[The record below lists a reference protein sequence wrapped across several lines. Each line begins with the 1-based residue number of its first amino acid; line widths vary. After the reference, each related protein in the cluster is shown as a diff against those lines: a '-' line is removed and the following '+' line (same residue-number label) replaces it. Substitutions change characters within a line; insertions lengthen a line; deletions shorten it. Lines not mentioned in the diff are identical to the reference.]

1 MKNEA
6 KKVILCVLERIKY
19 KADLTPDNPS
29 KEVKKDLKIKKEALE
44 ELVKE
49 EEEIITAPKITDYQ
63 RELKWL
69 SGKQIIFTYQ
79 QDGLACNL
87 AGDEFV
93 SVLDKLREMGAIKD
107 FRKIGNSSP
116 INYKLLLPKN
126 FNKRYQKIKNELAED
141 AEQILREKE
150 DAKPHAKLIREGLEK
165 IDERQKEKEEIKE
178 EVKKELFGE
187 DKIKRPTFEEITKE
201 GREWMEELNERNH
214 QERLQNKYFKQQR
227 ILNSKEDKRIHAIN
241 TIIEHIKPF
250 YLNQKNI
257 SIDYYYFNFEDRMDD
272 SKRFEQ
278 FLEELKYAGCFKGFK
293 RQNYT
298 GGVKFHFF
306 EVNVDKLEKY
316 KRNFS
321 KGSEENKIKVE
332 VEGLQDGLKAIAK
345 AAEAKKDEKKN
356 KFPYKLPA
364 GTKWENIIIK
374 FLDEENVLISV
385 RKKEFE
391 TNFKDMGFVDNRWA
405 IPRPNEGWIFL
416 RILAKH
422 NGEITPTNPDA
433 KDTYKKQKELVS
445 KTLQF
450 YFTIDYDPFYP
461 YDPYPPYKHERSYK
475 IKIQLIPPPVK
486 EQKSSIIDK
495 KSAED
500 ELNEELEE
508 FYKDQTPQV
517 YDEWG

>member
-250 YLNQKNI
+250 YLNQKI
-257 SIDYYYFNFEDRMDD
+257 S
-272 SKRFEQ
+272 
-278 FLEELKYAGCFKGFK
+278 LL
-293 RQNYT
+293 
-298 GGVKFHFF
+298 
-306 EVNVDKLEKY
+306 
-316 KRNFS
+316 
-321 KGSEENKIKVE
+321 
-332 VEGLQDGLKAIAK
+332 
-345 AAEAKKDEKKN
+345 
-356 KFPYKLPA
+356 
-364 GTKWENIIIK
+364 IIITSI
-374 FLDEENVLISV
+374 L
-385 RKKEFE
+385 R
-391 TNFKDMGFVDNRWA
+391 T
-405 IPRPNEGWIFL
+405 GWMI
-416 RILAKH
+416 RR
-422 NGEITPTNPDA
+422 D
-433 KDTYKKQKELVS
+433 
-445 KTLQF
+445 
-450 YFTIDYDPFYP
+450 
-461 YDPYPPYKHERSYK
+461 
-475 IKIQLIPPPVK
+475 
-486 EQKSSIIDK
+486 
-495 KSAED
+495 
-500 ELNEELEE
+500 
-508 FYKDQTPQV
+508 
-517 YDEWG
+517 